1 METIT
6 VVYNVKNE
14 FVRWLLKSLFKV
26 IGIRITEEYVLTSE
40 EEKLIEKSINSGIQ
54 TDISRLKEIL
64 KS

>member
-14 FVRWLLKSLFKV
+14 FVRWLLKALFKIV
-26 IGIRITEEYVLTSE
+26 GVRITEEYVLTKE